1 MVIIIFIGVTQVY
14 AENVGA
20 GKTGSGTEIAD
31 LEQLL
36 HTADSVI
43 DRADQWVIK
52 WQAEGKGDAYTQA
65 VKLAVEL
72 GLGVPVYDLQT
83 GHTVYR
89 SEATVGGSESGSE
102 SPVGLLLNVADT
114 DNKGYYVIVQ
124 LSGGASLDRQ
134 ALLALHGQVD
144 KALTESGVKA
154 NWNMSVQGMMQE
166 GNVESLDTEASNAFQ
181 DGVEIKA
188 GKQLAAMEAK
198 LSHDLTMTAVE
209 RYEDEATTSVSYE
222 AAELPLQIQSGS
234 HMLNMQLAVHQ
245 VSEQDEARIT
255 VGFPVITIEY

>member
-20 GKTGSGTEIAD
+20 GEKGSDTEMAD

-43 DRADQWVIK
+43 DRADRWVIK

-65 VKLAVEL
+65 AKLAVEL
-72 GLGVPVYDLQT
+72 NLGVPVYDLQT

-89 SEATVGGSESGSE
+89 SEATIGGSE
-102 SPVGLLLNVADT
+102 SPVGMLLNVADT
-114 DNKGYYVIVQ
+114 YNNSYYVIVQ

-134 ALLALHGQVD
+134 ALLALHGQVNN
-144 KALTESGVKA
+144 ALTESGVKA

-166 GNVESLDTEASNAFQ
+166 GNVESLHTEASNAFQ
-181 DGVEIKA
+181 DGVETKA
-188 GKQLAAMEAK
+188 GKQLAVMEAK
-198 LSHDLTMTAVE
+198 LSQDLNMTAVE
-209 RYEDEATTSVSYE
+209 RYDDEATTSVSYE

-245 VSEQDEARIT
+245 VSGQDEARIT